1 MPPPPATPPI
11 DKHRFFSARLD
22 SVGSARLPGT
32 DTLTEG
38 EYYRNISERIQFIK
52 RLIPPTFTNPAESM
66 PPPEEPPTNCDKRDY
81 IGAVE
86 YVNNIAESYY
96 HEEGRINL
104 LPGMNLRHEYSLR
117 DHLGNTRICF
127 TDSDNDG
134 TAEILQQ
141 TNYYPFG
148 LPIQELS
155 TTFDGEGNNYQYN
168 GIELIE
174 DFGLHVNHAQF
185 RTLDPQTGRWWQTDP
200 MAELAPEWSPYRFS
214 FNNPILNTDPLGL
227 FETRKE
233 AKAYRKE
240 HEMSGK
246 INKSWEDGKKVFSIE
261 SQTRI
266 MQTGEDGSR
275 ETLNINTSTYRWS
288 ESGEVVTATEII
300 PNSNTWQPFTG
311 SSGAI
316 NQNYFFEGFAIP
328 IPIGKLFSGSKL
340 FKIGGSFADEA
351 TKTSTKLISQFS
363 TSTIDDAVGL
373 VMKDPNK
380 IAHLF
385 APKHN
390 LGGLVSKFGGQENTV
405 RAVLNAAN
413 GKLPASGVFNNLPVN
428 VGGQTIFLRGNVIN
442 GVPRLGTMFIP

>member
-1 MPPPPATPPI
+1 MVF
-11 DKHRFFSARLD
+11 KSC
-22 SVGSARLPGT
+22 
-32 DTLTEG
+32 LTK
-38 EYYRNISERIQFIK
+38 QFIK

-66 PPPEEPPTNCDKRDY
+66 PPSEPLPTNCDKRDY
-81 IGAVE
+81 IGSVE
-86 YVNNIAESYY
+86 YYDNTPEAYH

-134 TAEILQQ
+134 DPEILQQ
-141 TNYYPFG
+141 TTYYPFG
-148 LPIQELS
+148 LPIEELS
-155 TTFDGEGNNYQYN
+155 ETFDGVGNNYQYN

-275 ETLNINTSTYRWS
+275 ETLNINASTYRWS
-288 ESGEVVTATEII
+288 ESGEVVTAKEIT

-316 NQNYFFEGFAIP
+316 EQDYTLEGLAMP
-328 IPIGKLFSGSKL
+328 LGKLFGGSRL
-340 FKIGGSFADEA
+340 FKTGGNFADEA
-351 TKTSTKLISQFS
+351 AKGS
-363 TSTIDDAVGL
+363 TS
-373 VMKDPNK
+373 
-380 IAHLF
+380 LF
-385 APKHN
+385 KSFTKSNFRHN
-390 LGGLVSKFGGQENTV
+390 LGQLTGNIPANSHAHHVFPQKFANQFSKAGINIHDPKFGVWWQTSSHLKN
-405 RAVLNAAN
+405 
-413 GKLPASGVFNNLPVN
+413 ASGYNEVWKQFFKNNPTQSQILDKGRQLMQQYGIPVN
-428 VGGQTIFLRGNVIN
+428 F
-442 GVPRLGTMFIP
+442 